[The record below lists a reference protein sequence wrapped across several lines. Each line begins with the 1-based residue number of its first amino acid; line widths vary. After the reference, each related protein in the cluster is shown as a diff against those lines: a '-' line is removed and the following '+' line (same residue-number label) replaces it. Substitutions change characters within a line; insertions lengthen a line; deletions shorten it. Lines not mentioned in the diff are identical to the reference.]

1 MSQEESS
8 YHNNQIQ
15 KFAKDEAEVVDVVLV
30 MNIVSEKLKIVE
42 KHLILILI
50 VFSVKLICSKL

>member
-42 KHLILILI
+42 KYLILI
-50 VFSVKLICSKL
+50 